1 MNTGKNLS
9 GDDPIRAGN
18 GQTPILEVAN
28 LKKWFPVGGGLFGR
42 GARQVKAVDDV
53 SFTMRPG
60 EVLSLV
66 GESGS
71 GKTTVGRTVLRLTEP
86 TGGKIDFEG
95 TDITHMSRRQLRPLR
110 RRMQLVFQDPFASLN
125 PRMTI
130 GEIVAAPLAIHG
142 GFSRDERAA
151 KVAETLQLVGLSAHF
166 AERHPHELSGGQR
179 QRVGIARALIL
190 RPSLLVADEPVSA
203 LDVSI
208 QAQVV
213 NLLLEL
219 KEMFGLTILFIAHD
233 LAVVGHISD
242 RIAVMYLGRLVEI
255 APTRILFEAPRHPYT
270 EALFSAAPIPD
281 PEIRRGRIILTGDIP
296 SPLDPPSGC
305 AFRTRCRYAQDACA
319 VAVPPLRQVT
329 PGHFSACIRD
339 DIVLQASVSGSA
351 VDVPA

>member
-1 MNTGKNLS
+1 MSADLPVS
-9 GDDPIRAGN
+9 AEAA
-18 GQTPILEVAN
+18 PILEVAN
-28 LKKWFPVGGGLFGR
+28 LRKWFPVGGGLFGR

-53 SFTMRPG
+53 SFAMRPG

-86 TGGKIDFEG
+86 TDGLIRFEG
-95 TDITHMSRRQLRPLR
+95 TDITHMSRGQLRPLR

-142 GFSRDERAA
+142 VGSREERAA
-151 KVAETLQLVGLSAHF
+151 KVTETLQLVGLSSHF

-219 KEMFGLTILFIAHD
+219 KDLFGLTILFIAHD

-255 APTRILFEAPRHPYT
+255 APTRTLFEAPRHPYT

-281 PEIRRGRIILTGDIP
+281 PEVRRGRIILTGDIP
-296 SPLDPPSGC
+296 SPLAPPSGC
-305 AFRTRCRYAQDACA
+305 SFRTRCRYAQDACA
-319 VAVPPLRQVT
+319 AAVPPLRDLGA
-329 PGHFSACIRD
+329 GHFSACIRD
-339 DIVLQASVSGSA
+339 DIVLQATVSDAS
-351 VDVPA
+351 DKVPA

>member
-1 MNTGKNLS
+1 VTVS
-9 GDDPIRAGN
+9 DT
-18 GQTPILEVAN
+18 TPILEVDG
-28 LKKWFPVGGGLFGR
+28 LRKWFPVGGGLFGR
-42 GARQVKAVDDV
+42 GAAQVKAVDDV
-53 SFTMRPG
+53 SFAVKRG
-60 EVLSLV
+60 EILSLV

-71 GKTTVGRTVLRLTEP
+71 GKTTVGRTVLRLTDP
-86 TGGKIDFEG
+86 TDGTIRFEG
-95 TDITHMSRRQLRPLR
+95 QDITHLTRRQMRPLR

-130 GEIVAAPLAIHG
+130 GEIVGAPLAIHG
-142 GFSRDERAA
+142 EVARADRAA
-151 KVAETLQLVGLSAHF
+151 KVAETLRLVGLSDHF

-255 APTRILFEAPRHPYT
+255 APTRALFENPRHPYS

-281 PEIRRGRIILTGDIP
+281 PTIRRERIILTGDIP
-296 SPLDPPSGC
+296 SPLSPPSGC
-305 AFRTRCRYAQDACA
+305 AFRTRCSYAEAACA
-319 VAVPPLRQVT
+319 AGIPPLREVAA
-329 PGHFSACIRD
+329 GHFSACRRED
-339 DIVLQASVSGSA
+339 LVLTASVPDSPADLSA
-351 VDVPA
+351 

>member
-1 MNTGKNLS
+1 MS
-9 GDDPIRAGN
+9 SVDEP
-18 GQTPILEVAN
+18 PILEVSG
-28 LKKWFPVGGGLFGR
+28 LRKWFPVGAGLFGR
-42 GARQVKAVDDV
+42 GALQVKAVDDV
-53 SFTMRPG
+53 SFRLERG

-71 GKTTVGRTVLRLTEP
+71 GKTTVGRTVLRLVDP
-86 TGGKIDFEG
+86 TGGTIRFEG
-95 TDITHMSRRQLRPLR
+95 RDITRLGRRKLRAMR

-130 GEIVAAPLAIHG
+130 GDIVAAPLVIHG
-142 GFSRDERAA
+142 GYSRAGRAS
-151 KVAETLQLVGLSAHF
+151 KVEEMLQLVGLGGHF
-166 AERHPHELSGGQR
+166 AERYPHELSGGQR

-213 NLLLEL
+213 NLLVEL

-255 APTRILFEAPRHPYT
+255 APTRALFEAPRHPYT

-281 PEIRRGRIILTGDIP
+281 PDVKRDRIILTGDIP

-305 AFRTRCRYAQDACA
+305 AFRTRCRHAEAACA
-319 VAVPPLRQVT
+319 AAVPELREIA
-329 PGHFSACIRD
+329 PGHFAACRRD
-339 DIVLQASVSGSA
+339 GLRLRGSLSG
-351 VDVPA
+351 

>member
-1 MNTGKNLS
+1 MTTGP
-9 GDDPIRAGN
+9 DPTATREPA
-18 GQTPILEVAN
+18 PILEVTS
-28 LKKWFPVGGGLFGR
+28 LRKWFPVGGGLFGR
-42 GARQVKAVDDV
+42 RARQVKAVDDV
-53 SFTMRPG
+53 SFAIRPG
-60 EVLSLV
+60 EVLSIV

-86 TGGKIDFEG
+86 TGGTIRFEG
-95 TDITHMSRRQLRPLR
+95 NDITHLSRRALRPLR

-142 GFSRDERAA
+142 GFGRAERAA
-151 KVAETLQLVGLSAHF
+151 KVIETLQLVGLSAAF

-190 RPSLLVADEPVSA
+190 RPGLLVADEPVSA

-219 KEMFGLTILFIAHD
+219 KQLFGLTILFIAHD

-255 APTRILFEAPRHPYT
+255 APTRALFEAPRHPYT

-281 PEIRRGRIILTGDIP
+281 PEIRRSRIILTGDIP
-296 SPLDPPSGC
+296 SPLEPPSGC
-305 AFRTRCRYAQDACA
+305 AFRTRCRHAVAACA
-319 VAVPPLRQVT
+319 GAVPPLREVA

-339 DIVLQASVSGSA
+339 DIALAASLSSP
-351 VDVPA
+351 PAATPA